1 MRGSLDFGGR
11 ADRLIGGQTALGV
24 DQVGSKDRVDEGRFA
39 QAGLTW
45 SLVSAGH
52 RARAGNI
59 PTHMTLNWNPRFN
72 SLRSIWEVM
81 LSKPTWLWGKT
92 EAGLAVAGPAVAIG
106 GECGRNTGD
115 RGQPGERVRVYS
127 EI

>member
-39 QAGLTW
+39 QTGLTW

-52 RARAGNI
+52 GVRGWEHTN
-59 PTHMTLNWNPRFN
+59 THDIELE
-72 SLRSIWEVM
+72 SALQQ
-81 LSKPTWLWGKT
+81 
-92 EAGLAVAGPAVAIG
+92 LALDLGGDAVETDMAVGEDG
-106 GECGRNTGD
+106 GRVGRGGACG
-115 RGQPGERVRVYS
+115 S
-127 EI
+127 H